1 MIVMKFG
8 GTSVGSAQRI
18 NSVFEIV
25 NERLDKKPIVVV
37 SAVSGITDM
46 ILAYA
51 KGEGSFKEIQEKH
64 YSIIDSL
71 GIERKLIFAEL
82 RQLKI
87 LGKKSIKSESPE
99 ILDSIVSLGERMSA
113 KIVAACMNKK
123 GMKAQAYNAYDVGF
137 VTDSNFTD
145 AEILPKTY
153 ANIAKKLKPEEGV
166 VPVITGFIA
175 KNVKGKITTLGRGG
189 SDYTAAI
196 IGAAIGAD
204 EIQIW
209 TDVSGV
215 KTTDPKIVKKAV
227 TVPILSFKEASEL
240 AYFGAKILHPK
251 TILPA
256 IDKEIPVRVLN
267 TYEPT
272 HPGTLIVSETPEKT
286 KKIKAIA
293 CKRNITVIN
302 IISSR
307 MLNAYGFM
315 EEIFDVFEKHCI
327 VVDLVA
333 TSEVSVS
340 VTVSAKNLDALQED
354 LSAFSKVNIF
364 RNKSIISVVGEGL
377 KSNAEVPARVFKVIR
392 KADARIEMISQGASE
407 INLSIVVGN
416 DEAEKIVKM
425 LHREFF

>member
-18 NSVFEIV
+18 HSVYEIV
-25 NERLDKKPIVVV
+25 KERLAKKPVVVV
-37 SAVSGITDM
+37 SAVSGVTDM

-51 KGEGSFKEIQEKH
+51 RDEGSFKEMQDKH
-64 YSIIDSL
+64 YSIIDAL
-71 GIERKLIFAEL
+71 GLERDIISANL
-82 RQLKI
+82 RQLKM
-87 LGKKSIKSESPE
+87 LGKKSAKSQTPE
-99 ILDSIVSLGERMSA
+99 IMDSIVSLGERMSS
-113 KIVAACMNKK
+113 KIVAAYMNKK
-123 GMKAQAYNAYDVGF
+123 GMKAQAYNAYDIGF

-196 IGAAIGAD
+196 IGAAIKSE

-256 IDKEIPVRVLN
+256 MDKDIPVRVLN
-267 TYEPT
+267 TYEPE
-272 HPGTLIVSETPEKT
+272 HPGTLIVRETPEKT

-293 CKRNITVIN
+293 CKRNISVVN
-302 IISSR
+302 IVSSR

-340 VTVSAKNLDALQED
+340 VTVASKNLEALQKD
-354 LSAFSKVNIF
+354 LSAFATVNIYH
-364 RNKSIISVVGEGL
+364 NKSIISVVGEGL
-377 KSNAEVPARVFKVIR
+377 KSNAEVPARVFKVTR
-392 KADARIEMISQGASE
+392 KADARVEMISQGASE

-416 DEAEKIVKM
+416 DEAEKVVKM